1 MAIDKEQGFLGTSMP
16 DISAQTNF
24 GLGEQS
30 ALLTPEDLNPS
41 LPYQV
46 TTVQE
51 TIPAAPPIAVGGTVD
66 PFAGSDLS
74 TIISPFTDP
83 EQIRERRRKNKLARE
98 RIQRYGGADPLF
110 VTEPDL
116 NIASPEVPEFATDV
130 PDLFVEN
137 IGDSSPE
144 IVRRQDQFGM
154 ETKVYEQPDYQEP
167 TFLDALRA
175 GAKQEIQEQTSGKFQ
190 ESLESGIS
198 KEYQRIIADVYG
210 VSAFGGIQTGLGTT
224 TSLAGG
230 ALSAPPPASLAGQN
244 TQLNSVLRQKADMAK
259 YAQQASTYIGY
270 AMAAYSAKNAFDAF
284 KQGDT
289 LGGVTSTITT
299 LAPFVPFLQP
309 VAIALNAVNFVSRIT
324 GWGRGKP
331 KPGFG
336 GSEIGLRPDGTF
348 FHDQA
353 YSYNGFDPSG
363 AKKHTDLAMNFLT
376 NYEKELGLKLN
387 YDRAQKAIQEA
398 KVRGGNYLR
407 RVDVSP
413 WKDGSGSASE
423 MIERWLSAGVY
434 DGTPT
439 YYDASA
445 GERRGFQSQ
454 QQYEQWMQQFSN
466 RIFKG

>member
-1 MAIDKEQGFLGTSMP
+1 
-16 DISAQTNF
+16 
-24 GLGEQS
+24 
-30 ALLTPEDLNPS
+30 
-41 LPYQV
+41 
-46 TTVQE
+46 
-51 TIPAAPPIAVGGTVD
+51 
-66 PFAGSDLS
+66 
-74 TIISPFTDP
+74 
-83 EQIRERRRKNKLARE
+83 
-98 RIQRYGGADPLF
+98 
-110 VTEPDL
+110 
-116 NIASPEVPEFATDV
+116 
-130 PDLFVEN
+130 
-137 IGDSSPE
+137 
-144 IVRRQDQFGM
+144 
-154 ETKVYEQPDYQEP
+154 
-167 TFLDALRA
+167 
-175 GAKQEIQEQTSGKFQ
+175 
-190 ESLESGIS
+190 
-198 KEYQRIIADVYG
+198 
-210 VSAFGGIQTGLGTT
+210 
-224 TSLAGG
+224 
-230 ALSAPPPASLAGQN
+230 
-244 TQLNSVLRQKADMAK
+244 
-259 YAQQASTYIGY
+259 
-270 AMAAYSAKNAFDAF
+270 
-284 KQGDT
+284 
-289 LGGVTSTITT
+289 
-299 LAPFVPFLQP
+299 LQP
-309 VAIALNAVNFVSRIT
+309 VAIALNAVNFVSKIT

-363 AKKHTDLAMNFLT
+363 AKKHTDLAMKFLT